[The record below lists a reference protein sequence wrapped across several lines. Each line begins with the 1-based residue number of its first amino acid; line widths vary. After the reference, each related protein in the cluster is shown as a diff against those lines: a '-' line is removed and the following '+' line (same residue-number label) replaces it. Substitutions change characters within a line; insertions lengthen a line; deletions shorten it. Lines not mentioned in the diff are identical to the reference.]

1 MKRNIL
7 ISSLCLIFISIS
19 LGSFFFIKKF
29 NNNAND
35 IRRNIVVGLDIDV
48 PPIGYIENGE
58 IVGFDVDLARATFN
72 ALGVNVTFQPINW
85 DAKELELNSGSID
98 VIWNGLSYTYDRDQ
112 NMLLT
117 KPYTKNRQV
126 FIIKSNSSIKSLN
139 DLKNKTVCVQK
150 GSSGEGSL
158 KDNDISKDLKEIVG
172 LETMLTCL
180 KEVQLGKS
188 DATVVDEIMAK
199 YYINKNSL
207 QSEFKILDEE
217 LAVENNVVAVKKGN
231 ESLKNEIES
240 GISMIINSGEASKI
254 SNKWFGEDIL
264 EFGSIDNDNKKNYK
278 KIDITSDL
286 LKGLLQTL
294 KLFLI
299 CLIFSIPL
307 GLFLCILKNTD
318 FKPIKFIV
326 DVYIWVIRGTP
337 LLLQI
342 FFIFYGIPLMMPK
355 IQLSNS
361 RFLMGSIAFILNYAA
376 YFAEIFRGGLK
387 SIDKGQ
393 FEAIQVLKIPK
404 SKALFKIIIPQAFRV
419 CIPSVCNE
427 LVSLVK
433 DTSLIFSIGIID
445 LLTATKDIVNTS
457 ANISI
462 YIITAGIYL
471 SICALVNLVFN
482 LLEKKLNFE

>member
-1 MKRNIL
+1 MKRNNIISTLLL
-7 ISSLCLIFISIS
+7 ICTLVS
-19 LGSFFFIKKF
+19 LGSFFFIKY
-29 NNNAND
+29 NNNKND
-35 IRRNIVVGLDIDV
+35 EKKSIVVGLDVDV

-58 IVGFDVDLARATFN
+58 IVGFDVDLARATFS
-72 ALGVNVTFQPINW
+72 ALGKNVIFQPINW

-98 VIWNGLSYTYDRDQ
+98 VIWNGMSYTPERDQ

-117 KPYTKNRQV
+117 KPYTQNRQV
-126 FIIKSNSSIKSLN
+126 FIIKNNSNINSLN
-139 DLKNKTVCVQK
+139 DLKNKIVCVQK

-158 KDNDISKDLKEIVG
+158 KDSKISNELKEIIG

-199 YYINKNSL
+199 YYINQNSL

-217 LAVENNVVAVKKGN
+217 LAVENNVIAVKKGN
-231 ESLKNEIES
+231 ESLKNEIEN
-240 GISMIINSGEASKI
+240 GLSMIINSGEASKI
-254 SNKWFGEDIL
+254 SNKWFGENIIK
-264 EFGSIDNDNKKNYK
+264 FGTIDNDNKKTYK

-294 KLFLI
+294 KLFSV

-307 GLFLCILKNTD
+307 GLILCILKNLK
-318 FKPIKFIV
+318 FKPLKFIV
-326 DVYIWVIRGTP
+326 DAYIWIMRGTP

-342 FFIFYGIPLMMPK
+342 FFIFYGIPLMIPK
-355 IQLSNS
+355 LQLSND

-387 SIDKGQ
+387 SINKGQ
-393 FEAIQVLKIPK
+393 FEAIKVLKIPK
-404 SKALFKIIIPQAFRV
+404 SKSLFKIIIPQAFRV
-419 CIPSVCNE
+419 CLPSVCNE

-457 ANISI
+457 ANITI
-462 YIITAGIYL
+462 YAITAGIYL

>member
-7 ISSLCLIFISIS
+7 ISSLFIICTIIS
-19 LGSFFFIKKF
+19 LGSFLIIRNAKIK
-29 NNNAND
+29 ND
-35 IRRNIVVGLDIDV
+35 KNKSIIVGLDIDV
-48 PPIGYIENGE
+48 PPIGFIENGN
-58 IVGFDVDLARATFN
+58 IVGFDVDLARETFN
-72 ALGVNVTFQPINW
+72 ALGKEAIFQPINW
-85 DAKELELNSGSID
+85 DSKELELNSGSID
-98 VIWNGLSYTYDRDQ
+98 VVWNGLSYTPERDQ

-117 KPYTKNRQV
+117 KPYTQNKQV
-126 FIIKSNSSIKSLN
+126 FIIKSDSNIKSLN
-139 DLKNKTVCVQK
+139 DLKNKTICVQK

-158 KDNDISKDLKEIVG
+158 RNNDISKNLKEIIS

-188 DATVVDEIMAK
+188 DAAVVDEIMAR
-199 YYINKNSL
+199 YYINQNSL

-217 LAVENNVVAVKKGN
+217 LDVENNVVAVKKGN
-231 ESLKNEIES
+231 ESLKDEIEL
-240 GISMIINSGEASKI
+240 GLSMIIQSGKAGEISK
-254 SNKWFGEDIL
+254 KWFGENIIK
-264 EFGSIDNDNKKNYK
+264 FGNINNDNKVTSK

-294 KLFLI
+294 KLFLV

-307 GLFLCILKNTD
+307 GLFLCILKNLK
-318 FKPIKFIV
+318 FKPLKFLV
-326 DVYIWVIRGTP
+326 DTYIWIIRGTP

-342 FFIFYGIPLMMPK
+342 FFIFYGIPLMMPQL
-355 IQLSNS
+355 QLSND

-393 FEAIQVLKIPK
+393 FEAIKVLKISK
-404 SKALFKIIIPQAFRV
+404 SKSLFKIIIPQAFRV
-419 CIPSVCNE
+419 CLPSVCNE
-427 LVSLVK
+427 LVNLVK

-462 YIITAGIYL
+462 YIIAAGIYL
-471 SICALVNLVFN
+471 AICALINLIFN
-482 LLEKKLNFE
+482 LLENKLNFD